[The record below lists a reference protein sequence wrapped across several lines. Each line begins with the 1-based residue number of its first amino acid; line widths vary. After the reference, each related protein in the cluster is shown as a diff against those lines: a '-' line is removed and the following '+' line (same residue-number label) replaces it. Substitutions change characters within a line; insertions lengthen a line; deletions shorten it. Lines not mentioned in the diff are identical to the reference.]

1 MKKLI
6 VEVYVPKI
14 PYQQSGA
21 AAVSEFLVEIDG
33 EYDQA
38 AESED
43 GDECDDGLCGHR
55 QGRCGR

>member
-1 MKKLI
+1 MCKKS
-6 VEVYVPKI
+6 